1 MSAPRVGHC
10 VFSDDIRH
18 EVGGKISLIGIYRGD
33 IIFPTSPPI
42 IYPKLCASVWLIAE
56 PDDIPNEIHVSV
68 LAPDQTEIA
77 RLDIQDM
84 ERPEIDEGAQ
94 KSIISIAIVMSPVVF
109 SKEGYL
115 EVWLETEREKIR
127 VGRLRVSFK
136 KPADDDQQ
144 PAT

>member
-84 ERPEIDEGAQ
+84 DA
-94 KSIISIAIVMSPVVF
+94 VF
-109 SKEGYL
+109 SDSPSLMAY
-115 EVWLETEREKIR
+115 
-127 VGRLRVSFK
+127 VSST
-136 KPADDDQQ
+136 
-144 PAT
+144 ATGASGIGLTVIVTVAGDVSNSSSLAV